1 MVTTDISFTYIG
13 YEFRVVILS
22 IVRTRCSID
31 KDMMNQC
38 SFYTESRILNS
49 TFTRVQS
56 LIVVAA
62 HPLSLITRGHM
73 NCRLFWASYLSQSL
87 SKEECSQLKTEFV
100 NECKIDDCKEA
111 GLLSPED
118 YEVCSMLIK
127 NKQNTECL
135 TTDKKYYDKILDD
148 LEKEY
153 ISDDEESLISNS
165 EVQLSS
171 DHPNKAIATHTSNI
185 CASRITVNS
194 SISTA
199 GSRVPDPHKP
209 YDNNRLS
216 SDGKWF
222 MVMTTKGCASGYAL
236 VLNPAKDDIW
246 LADIHALNRS
256 LRGDTVAIDKL
267 ESKKGRVVANECRI
281 QECHPKKFFVCSAD
295 KYNRSWLVPIDRHC
309 PKINTLQREVAKNG
323 LKIYV
328 NFSDGSDIGNSIVE
342 IMHKNFEKYVYLI
355 WLNPAWPERRM
366 YPTGVPVKYFYLDGN
381 LTTFFTILKYNYIP
395 AMPSYDFNNDGGFSD
410 EDNEAADSIAE
421 QFLINIENEVKK
433 REKYVYKD
441 VFTIDNEETVV
452 FDDALS
458 LEYQDENYIVNVH
471 IADASYF
478 VKPGSVLDR
487 TASERGK
494 TFYINY
500 ALDRAI
506 FMLPNKIC
514 MDHGSLKRGE
524 ERLTITTRFVF
535 SKQDYSLLSPLS
547 EVEIHR
553 SIVCSQ
559 CRLTKEEAGKFLLDD
574 SMTQLKK
581 MSTAMFSK
589 MKKDLSIL
597 GKIATELRKSQQP
610 DNYLYEPDR
619 GKQDKYVM
627 AGSSLVETFMCLCNT
642 AIPAKLLKRDG
653 RVGPVL
659 VHAPIKHS
667 KQHKWLE
674 RHHHLL
680 ECCPL
685 FKRMISKEA
694 YDSFIHNKQNL
705 MVLNR
710 NTSKNK
716 FLTIN
721 KECWDQICDLAERS
735 DGNDLAT
742 YLCTLN
748 NFPEMLVAY
757 RQLCLSQ
764 SKSFYD
770 VITNQAQAA
779 EYKHSHF
786 NKIYTQFTS
795 PLRRYCDLLM
805 HRVLLGEPSLPS
817 TEHEVRELLHK
828 MNIHKWDEREF
839 SRKRNALYFID
850 CYIREAK
857 AIAVTAYV
865 GKFTNKLME
874 LHGSLELQEFLPDR
888 VCEIKL
894 AHLQAKGNK
903 QDKVMVM
910 KWQIEI
916 IPAPD
921 NELKPSR
928 HFSQKSY
935 LDVVKVP
942 LTILGGV
949 LKDIHNKEFSRAKNL
964 IKSCKLEKL
973 KYEDVEQKKNDEKTK
988 EQTKPHKQEKTHEQ
1002 IQSREQEEIQ
1012 QEEIQ
1017 QEEIQHSHVL
1027 TFTKWIREYSKLD
1040 IQLSFTQEKP
1050 HDIEPAVSLIHISQT
1065 LSCCL
1070 LHVKHPIECYAPD
1083 ILTVRR
1089 VNLKNNKTISHY
1101 IEQWKPAVEAESL
1114 TNSITSKRIPL
1125 IIKNLK
1131 LTWTSKDKAQLNYVN
1146 YRQKPFS
1153 HNDYVCV
1160 RYHNLLPNPS
1170 TKGYDFELDKSK
1182 KITWV
1187 AHGRIVMI
1195 REEERHS
1202 FIIEFSKNTTPPA
1215 HLGVILSQKLCDLEV
1230 IPFQVTFR

>member
-1 MVTTDISFTYIG
+1 M
-13 YEFRVVILS
+13 
-22 IVRTRCSID
+22 RTHCSID
-31 KDMMNQC
+31 KDVVNQC

-62 HPLSLITRGHM
+62 HSLSLITRGHM
-73 NCRLFWASYLSQSL
+73 SCRLFWASYLSQSL
-87 SKEECSQLKTEFV
+87 SKEECSQLKMEFV
-100 NECKIDDCKEA
+100 DECKVDDCKEA

-127 NKQNTECL
+127 DKQSTECL
-135 TTDKKYYDKILDD
+135 STDKKYYDKILDD

-153 ISDDEESLISNS
+153 VSDDEESLISNS

-171 DHPNKAIATHTSNI
+171 DHPNKAGTSGI
-185 CASRITVNS
+185 SASRSNSITINS
-194 SISTA
+194 STTA
-199 GSRVPDPHKP
+199 TSITRVSDPHKP

-216 SDGKWF
+216 SDCKRF
-222 MVMTTKGCASGYAL
+222 MVMTTKGCTSGYAL
-236 VLNPAKDDIW
+236 VLNPAEDDIW
-246 LADIHALNRS
+246 LADVYALNRS
-256 LRGDTVAIDKL
+256 LRGDTVAVDML
-267 ESKKGRVVANECRI
+267 GFNKGRVVANECRYH
-281 QECHPKKFFVCSAD
+281 ECHPKKFFVCSAD
-295 KYNRSWLVPIDRHC
+295 KYNRSRLMPIDRHC
-309 PKINTLQREVAKNG
+309 PKIHTLQRQVARNG

-328 NFSDGSDIGNSIVE
+328 NFSDNSNIGNSIVE
-342 IMHKNFEKYVYLI
+342 IMHKNFEKYVYLV
-355 WLNPAWPERRM
+355 WLNPVWPEHRM
-366 YPTGVPVKYFYLDGN
+366 YPTGVPVKYFHLDGN

-395 AMPSYDFNNDGGFSD
+395 AMPSYNFNNDGGFSD
-410 EDNEAADSIAE
+410 EDHEAADYIAE
-421 QFLINIENEVKK
+421 QFSINIENEVKR
-433 REKYVYKD
+433 RENYVYKD

-458 LEYQDENYIVNVH
+458 LEHQDENYIVSVH

-500 ALDRAI
+500 ELDRAI

-514 MDHGSLKRGE
+514 MDHGSLIPGK
-524 ERLTITTRFVF
+524 ERLAVTTRFVF
-535 SKQDYSLLSPLS
+535 SKDYSLLSPLS
-547 EVEIHR
+547 DVEMHR
-553 SIVCSQ
+553 SIVRSV
-559 CRLTKEEAGKFLLDD
+559 CRLTKKEAGRLLLDD
-574 SMTQLKK
+574 SMTQLKD
-581 MSTAMFSK
+581 MSTATFSK
-589 MKKDLSIL
+589 MKRDLSIL
-597 GKIATELRKSQQP
+597 DKIATELRKTQWPS
-610 DNYLYEPDR
+610 NYLYEPDR
-619 GKQDKYVM
+619 GKQDKHTM
-627 AGSSLVETFMCLCNT
+627 AGSSLVEVFMCLCNT

-659 VHAPIKHS
+659 VHEPIKHN
-667 KQHKWLE
+667 KQRKWLKK
-674 RHHHLL
+674 HHHLI

-685 FKRMISKEA
+685 FKRMISQ
-694 YDSFIHNKQNL
+694 DLLIQNPQNV
-705 MVLNR
+705 MALNR
-710 NTSKNK
+710 NTSENK
-716 FLTIN
+716 FLTVN

-742 YLCTLN
+742 YLCSLN
-748 NFPEMLVAY
+748 NFPEVFVAY
-757 RQLCLSQ
+757 QQLCTSQ

-786 NKIYTQFTS
+786 NKIYTHFTS
-795 PLRRYCDLLM
+795 PLRRYCDLLV
-805 HRVLLGEPSLPS
+805 HRAVLGETSLPS

-828 MNIHKWDEREF
+828 MNICKWDEREF
-839 SRKRNALYFID
+839 SRKRNALYFLD

-874 LHGSLELQEFLPDR
+874 LHPSLELQEFLPDR

-903 QDKVMVM
+903 QDKVMIM

-921 NELKPSR
+921 NELKLSR

-942 LTILGGV
+942 LTILGRV
-949 LKDIHNKEFSRAKNL
+949 LKDVHNKEFSRAKNL

-973 KYEDVEQKKNDEKTK
+973 KYEDVEQKKNDEKIK
-988 EQTKPHKQEKTHEQ
+988 EQTKPHKQEKTYEQ
-1002 IQSREQEEIQ
+1002 IQGQEEEVQ
-1012 QEEIQ
+1012 D
-1017 QEEIQHSHVL
+1017 SHVL

-1050 HDIEPAVSLIHISQT
+1050 HSIEATVSLIHISQT
-1065 LSCCL
+1065 FSCCL

-1089 VNLKNNKTISHY
+1089 VNLKYNKTISHY
-1101 IEQWKPAVEAESL
+1101 IKQWRPAVEAESL

-1125 IIKNLK
+1125 IIKNIK
-1131 LTWTSKDKAQLNYVN
+1131 LTWISNNKAQLN

-1170 TKGYDFELDKSK
+1170 TKDYEFEIDKSK

-1195 REEERHS
+1195 REKECHS
-1202 FIIEFSKNTTPPA
+1202 FIIEFSKNTTPPV
-1215 HLGVILSQKLCDLEV
+1215 HLGIVLSQKLCDLEV